1 MPEHSA
7 TAEVARHLEDK
18 KEETSMRNLAVE
30 IVEGLLLAIVAVTTA
45 WSGYQSAIWD
55 SKAVASYGLSS
66 KLRVMAE
73 GAQTTAGQQMLYDS
87 TTFDAWLVAAQ
98 GNNTAL
104 SSFLERRFRPEYKVV
119 FDAWIKT
126 DPLHNPSAPPGPA
139 FMPQYRNAS
148 AERAA
153 RLDKESAAAF
163 DAGNHARDV
172 GDEYVRVTVL
182 LAVVLFLTA
191 LSQRFDIR
199 PVRLGIIGL
208 ALLVLTYS
216 LFDLATVGG

>member
-1 MPEHSA
+1 VPEHSSTSEIA
-7 TAEVARHLEDK
+7 KHLQEEKETK
-18 KEETSMRNLAVE
+18 KQGNLAVE

-45 WSGYQSAIWD
+45 WSGYQSAVWD

-66 KLRVMAE
+66 KLRVMSQ

-87 TTFDAWLVAAQ
+87 TTFNEWLVAAQ
-98 GNNTAL
+98 AGNTSL
-104 SSFLERRFRPEYKVV
+104 STFLERRFRPEYKIA

-126 DPLHNPSAPPGPA
+126 DPLHNSLAPPGPA

-148 AERAA
+148 ADHSSQ
-153 RLDKESAAAF
+153 LDKESTAAF
-163 DAGNHARDV
+163 DAGNHSRDV

-199 PVRLGIIGL
+199 KVRLGIIGVSLVVL
-208 ALLVLTYS
+208 AYS
-216 LFDLATVGG
+216 LFSLATVGG